1 MRVLFRKMHGLG
13 NDFVVIDR
21 REAQLAGW
29 PEMTGARAAALADRQ
44 TGIGCDQLIVL
55 ETSTVADVRMR
66 IFNPDGGEVESCG
79 NATRAV
85 GMLLADEAGAPEVT
99 IETGGGLLTARA
111 DANAIAPGVAV
122 DMGAPRFDWDAIP
135 LAYAMD
141 TLHMPVGW
149 EDLADPSAINVG
161 NPHVVFV
168 VPDAGAVDLAR
179 LGPLIETDP
188 LFPARVNVNVLS
200 LAGPDHIRLRVW
212 ERGAGLTRAC
222 GTGACASA
230 VIAIR
235 RKLVRSPV
243 RVSLPGGD
251 LVIDWAPGGTITM
264 TGPATLAFEG
274 TFDDAQFPA

>member
-1 MRVLFRKMHGLG
+1 MRVPFRKMHGLG

-21 REAQLAGW
+21 REAQLAAW
-29 PEMTGARAAALADRQ
+29 AEMTGARAAALADRQ

-55 ETSTVADVRMR
+55 ERSTVADVRMR
-66 IFNPDGGEVESCG
+66 IYNPDGGEVESCG

-85 GMLLADEAGAPEVT
+85 GMLLAGETGAPQVT

-111 DANAIAPGVAV
+111 DQLGIAPGVAV

-141 TLHMPVGW
+141 PAHMPVGW
-149 EDLADPSAINVG
+149 EDLTDPAAINVG

-168 VPDAGAVDLAR
+168 VPDADAVDLAR

-230 VIAIR
+230 VVAIR

-251 LVIDWAPGGTITM
+251 LVIAWAPGGSITM

-274 TFDDAQFPA
+274 SFDDAQFPA

>member
-1 MRVLFRKMHGLG
+1 MRVPFRKMHGLG

-21 REAQLAGW
+21 RADALAAW
-29 PEMTGARAAALADRQ
+29 PEMTGIRAAALADRQ

-55 ETSTVADVRMR
+55 EPSHVADVRMR
-66 IFNPDGGEVESCG
+66 IFNRDGGEVESCG

-85 GMLLADEAGAPEVT
+85 GMLLAGETDTPAIT

-111 DANAIAPGVAV
+111 EESGIAV
-122 DMGAPRFDWDAIP
+122 DMGAPSFAWDCIP

-141 TLHMPVGW
+141 TAHLPVGW
-149 EDLADPSAINVG
+149 EDLADPAAVNIG

-168 VPDAGAVDLAR
+168 VPDANAVDLAR

-188 LFPARVNVNVLS
+188 LFPARINVNVLS
-200 LAGPDHIRLRVW
+200 LVGPDHIALRVW

-230 VIAIR
+230 VAAIR
-235 RKLVRSPV
+235 RKLVNSPV

-251 LVIDWAPGGTITM
+251 LVIAWRPGGSITM
-264 TGPATLAFEG
+264 TGPAALSFEG
-274 TFDDAQFPA
+274 VFDDAQFPA